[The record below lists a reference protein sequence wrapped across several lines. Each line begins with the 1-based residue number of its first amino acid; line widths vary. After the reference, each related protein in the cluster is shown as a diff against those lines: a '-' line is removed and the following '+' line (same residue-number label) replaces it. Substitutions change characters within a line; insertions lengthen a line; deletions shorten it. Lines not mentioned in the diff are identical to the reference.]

1 MEEKTINNEWRM
13 PEDIEEIELPKF
25 PIYAF
30 ANPIRAY
37 IEAVAEELQVPIDMV
52 ATGVLT
58 VISLCN
64 QGKYLIEGK
73 EGWKE
78 PVNLYTLIIAR
89 PSERKSP
96 TMVKITKPLV
106 EYEKEEN
113 ERRKNDIRNSKN
125 LMEMYENKLKTLKNK
140 YGRKNEDEQKII
152 TQIQEINQEIDN
164 LEVVNYLRL
173 FVDDITPEAL
183 VSVMKENNEKIGMF
197 SDEGGIFSTLAGRY
211 SNNIPNIEIV
221 LKAFNGTNVSVDRK
235 GREPE
240 KLNNPYLTILLFI
253 QPIVLENMFQNNEF
267 RGKGLCA
274 RFIYCY
280 PKSKIGMR
288 NINSKTVNRETEEQ
302 YKNIIKKLVQ
312 KDTKEAQILKLS
324 EEAYMISQ
332 QFAERI
338 EKGLREEL
346 KPIEEWVGKFHGL
359 VLRIAA
365 NLHLVENID
374 NDNLI
379 ISEQTME
386 KAIEIGLYYLENAKK
401 VYKIA
406 GINEVAVKAKYMIKK
421 LKEKHISGIQK
432 KYDIFK
438 ATRKNGQDKI
448 EDSEGAFEYLL
459 ENGYIRIKETEINI
473 EQNKEV
479 GRPHDILIELN
490 PKVFGS
496 N

>member
-1 MEEKTINNEWRM
+1 MKNNEEWQM
-13 PEDIEEIELPKF
+13 PEDIQEIELPKF

-125 LMEMYENKLKTLKNK
+125 LMEMYENKLKTLKNT
-140 YGRKNEDEQKII
+140 YGKKPTKEQDII
-152 TQIQEINQEIDN
+152 TQIQELNQEMDN

-221 LKAFNGTNVSVDRK
+221 LKAFNGTNVNVDRK

-280 PKSKIGMR
+280 PKSKVGMR
-288 NINSKTVNRETEEQ
+288 NINSEPINKETEEE
-302 YKNIIKKLVQ
+302 YKRIIKTLLQNDV
-312 KDTKEAQILKLS
+312 KEPIILKLS
-324 EEAYMISQ
+324 PEAYILSQ
-332 QFAERI
+332 NFAENI
-338 EKGLREEL
+338 EIKLREEL
-346 KPIEEWVGKFHGL
+346 KPIEEWGGKFHGL

-365 NLHLVENID
+365 NIHLVENID
-374 NDNLI
+374 NGNLI
-379 ISEQTME
+379 ISEQIME

-406 GINEVAVKAKYMIKK
+406 GVNEVAVKAKDMIKK

-432 KYDIFK
+432 KHDIFR
-438 ATRKNGQDKI
+438 ATRKKAQDKI
-448 EDSEGAFEYLL
+448 EDSEEAFEYLL
-459 ENGYIRIKETEINI
+459 KNGYMRIIERETEG
-473 EQNKEV
+473 K
-479 GRPHDILIELN
+479 GRPCDILIELN
-490 PKVFGS
+490 PKVF
-496 N
+496 NDN